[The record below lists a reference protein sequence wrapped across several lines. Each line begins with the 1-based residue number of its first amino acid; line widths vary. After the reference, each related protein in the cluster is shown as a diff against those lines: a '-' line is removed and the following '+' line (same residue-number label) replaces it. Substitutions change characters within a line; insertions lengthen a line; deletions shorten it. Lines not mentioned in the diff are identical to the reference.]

1 MKNLIYMFAFSLA
14 LFVSTNLS
22 ALCIGCGCYK
32 GFSDCIECKHSAC
45 CTSGIADRSCCKKER
60 QRCNKCDGVPVCFRI
75 GIINGE
81 AVIGAGDMYL
91 GWDEL
96 DDYPD
101 FKEDILAQIEP
112 YRDLV
117 DKVLNG
123 QELTEEEMA
132 RIP

>member
-1 MKNLIYMFAFSLA
+1 MKKMIYTFVFTVV
-14 LFVSTNLS
+14 LFISSTAS
-22 ALCIGCGCYK
+22 ALCIGCGCVKEYK
-32 GFSDCIECKHSAC
+32 KCTSCSLSIC
-45 CTSGIADRSCCKKER
+45 CTAGVIDYDCCQTNKDE
-60 QRCNKCDGVPVCFRI
+60 CNKCYGVPICFRI
-75 GIINGE
+75 GFINGE
-81 AVIGAGDMYL
+81 AVIGAGDFYI

-101 FKEDILAQIEP
+101 IKEDILVQIEP

-123 QELTEEEMA
+123 QELTEEEES